1 MMLSSVQTVQRS
13 KCGDHRSPGGFSLVE
28 VTVAVGICAF
38 VILALVGLMATG
50 LTAGREASKD
60 TATAAMAD
68 TVLNSLRTNSYATLR
83 SGSFAPYW
91 FTQEGVWLTNQTGQS
106 ADTIYKCDVTVT
118 NAQSLL
124 IPEALRPGNMSDL
137 GLRVRLSFSRPL
149 ETNQPPIVFETV
161 IPKF

>member
-1 MMLSSVQTVQRS
+1 MMLSSVQIVQRS
-13 KCGDHRSPGGFSLVE
+13 KCDDHKSPGGFSLVE

-68 TVLNSLRTNSYATLR
+68 TVLNSLRTNTNYATLR
-83 SGSFAPYW
+83 SGSFGPYW
-91 FTQEGVWLTNQTGQS
+91 FTQDGARMTNQT
-106 ADTIYKCDVTVT
+106 ADTIYKCEVSLT
-118 NAQSLL
+118 NAPALL

-137 GLRVRLSFSRPL
+137 GLRIRLSFSRLL
-149 ETNQPPIVFETV
+149 ETNQPPTVFETV